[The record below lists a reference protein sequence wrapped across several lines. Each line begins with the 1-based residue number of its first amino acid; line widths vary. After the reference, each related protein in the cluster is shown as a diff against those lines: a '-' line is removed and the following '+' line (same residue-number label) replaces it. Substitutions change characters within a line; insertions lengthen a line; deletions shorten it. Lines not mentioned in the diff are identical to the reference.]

1 MTMVRSRWPRVL
13 ERLAHQLDEAQAA
26 DRRVHEAKATASR
39 QGPSSTDL
47 ELAEYQRLRRAYVQT
62 PGYKAA
68 SCEIEVAVVLMKV
81 HDAALLR
88 SARMLLA
95 RRADG
100 KQPPRRL
107 PKPRRLPGGR
117 VPDWWMS
124 SINTSYASIWQAIP
138 APGPELRLGG
148 PGDPLVQEVAK
159 QARLLQASRAGYR
172 GRDRLYEAYQPDGGE
187 PVEPI
192 RGLSPELGRRAN
204 LALGRGTGI
213 RIQPSRMEEAD
224 QLHTDYFAVW
234 DRSRAYTAA
243 VLALLRATCNPCSIK
258 VTASRDGFTRRPG
271 AGATGVA
278 PWTQTWS
285 VTPPVVAD
293 HACLHGRRRRLRR
306 RGLIEDLPQIGIHPQ
321 PHAGPACIARSAT
334 HPPDTTAAA
343 TARD

>member
-1 MTMVRSRWPRVL
+1 MVGSRWPRVL
-13 ERLAHQLDEAQAA
+13 ERLAHQLDEAQTA
-26 DRRVHEAKATASR
+26 DRRVEEAKATASR
-39 QGPSSTDL
+39 QGPSRTDL
-47 ELAEYQRLRRAYVQT
+47 EPAEYQRLRRAYVRT
-62 PGYKAA
+62 PEYKAA
-68 SCEIEVAVVLMKV
+68 SREIEVAVVLMKV

-88 SARMLLA
+88 SARTLLA

-124 SINTSYASIWQAIP
+124 SINTSYAGIWRAIP

-148 PGDPLVQEVAK
+148 PGDPLAQEVAK

-172 GRDRLYEAYQPDGGE
+172 GRDRLYEAYQPDGTPDGGE

-192 RGLSPELGRRAN
+192 RGLSPELSRRAN
-204 LALGRGTGI
+204 LALGRGSGI

-243 VLALLRATCNPCSIK
+243 VLALL
-258 VTASRDGFTRRPG
+258 
-271 AGATGVA
+271 
-278 PWTQTWS
+278 
-285 VTPPVVAD
+285 
-293 HACLHGRRRRLRR
+293 HAHV
-306 RGLIEDLPQIGIHPQ
+306 
-321 PHAGPACIARSAT
+321 
-334 HPPDTTAAA
+334 
-343 TARD
+343 